1 MDGWPVTT
9 VMTGHEWYRVTSNK
23 GVQEMTSIQ
32 KTARLAG
39 VLYLLIA
46 VLAPFSILYIPSTLI
61 VPGDAAT
68 TASNILAS
76 DGLFRLGIVVDSVVI
91 LLEIALIAVLYVL
104 LRPVNKM
111 LALVVTFA
119 RLAMTIVMAV
129 NVFNS
134 LGVLLLSS
142 NAEYLTVFEPGQLH
156 ALVLLFLNL
165 HDSGVYIWQVIF
177 SFHFLV
183 LGYLVF
189 KSGYFPRIL
198 GILLMVACLGY
209 LVDSFGILFPSS
221 GALSIVSSVLLA
233 AGVIGELS
241 FTLWLLIKGVNVEQW
256 EIRAHKSA

>member
-1 MDGWPVTT
+1 M
-9 VMTGHEWYRVTSNK
+9 N
-23 GVQEMTSIQ
+23 SI
-32 KTARLAG
+32 KNTARLAG

-91 LLEIALIAVLYVL
+91 LLEIALVAVLYVL

-111 LALVVTFA
+111 LALVATFA
-119 RLAMTIVMAV
+119 RLAMTVVMAV

-142 NAEYLTVFEPGQLH
+142 DAEYLTVFEPGQLH

-177 SFHFLV
+177 SFHLLV

-209 LVDSFGILFPSS
+209 LMDSFGILFPIS

-256 EIRAHKSA
+256 EKRAHKSASI

>member
-1 MDGWPVTT
+1 M
-9 VMTGHEWYRVTSNK
+9 K
-23 GVQEMTSIQ
+23 SI
-32 KTARLAG
+32 KNTARLAG
-39 VLYLLIA
+39 VLYLLIS

-68 TASNILAS
+68 TASNIMAS
-76 DGLFRLGIVVDSVVI
+76 EGLFRLGIVGDSVVI
-91 LLEIALIAVLYVL
+91 LLEIALIAILYQL
-104 LRPVNKM
+104 LRPVNRT
-111 LALVVTFA
+111 LALVATFA
-119 RLAMTIVMAV
+119 RLAMTVVMAV

-142 NAEYLTVFEPGQLH
+142 DAKYLTVFEPGQLH

-177 SFHFLV
+177 SFHLLV

-189 KSGYFPRIL
+189 KSGFFPRIL

-209 LVDSFGILFPSS
+209 LMDSFGILFPIS

-233 AGVIGELS
+233 VGVIGELS

-256 EIRAHKSA
+256 DIRAMKPG

>member
-1 MDGWPVTT
+1 M
-9 VMTGHEWYRVTSNK
+9 K
-23 GVQEMTSIQ
+23 SI
-32 KTARLAG
+32 KNTARLAG
-39 VLYLLIA
+39 VLYLLIS

-68 TASNILAS
+68 TASNIMAS
-76 DGLFRLGIVVDSVVI
+76 EGLFRLGIVGDSVVI
-91 LLEIALIAVLYVL
+91 LLEIALIAVLYQL
-104 LRPVNKM
+104 LRPVNRT
-111 LALVVTFA
+111 LALVATFA
-119 RLAMTIVMAV
+119 RLAMTVVMAV

-142 NAEYLTVFEPGQLH
+142 DAKYLTVFEPGQLH

-177 SFHFLV
+177 SFHLLV

-189 KSGYFPRIL
+189 KSGFFPRIL

-209 LVDSFGILFPSS
+209 LMDSFGILFPIS

-233 AGVIGELS
+233 VGVIGELS

-256 EIRAHKSA
+256 DIRAMKSG

>member
-9 VMTGHEWYRVTSNK
+9 VMTGHERYRVMSNK

-46 VLAPFSILYIPSTLI
+46 VLAPFSILYIPSMLI

-76 DGLFRLGIVVDSVVI
+76 DGLFRLGIVGDSVVI

-119 RLAMTIVMAV
+119 RLAMTIVMA
-129 NVFNS
+129 
-134 LGVLLLSS
+134 
-142 NAEYLTVFEPGQLH
+142 
-156 ALVLLFLNL
+156 
-165 HDSGVYIWQVIF
+165 
-177 SFHFLV
+177 
-183 LGYLVF
+183 
-189 KSGYFPRIL
+189 
-198 GILLMVACLGY
+198 
-209 LVDSFGILFPSS
+209 
-221 GALSIVSSVLLA
+221 
-233 AGVIGELS
+233 
-241 FTLWLLIKGVNVEQW
+241 
-256 EIRAHKSA
+256 